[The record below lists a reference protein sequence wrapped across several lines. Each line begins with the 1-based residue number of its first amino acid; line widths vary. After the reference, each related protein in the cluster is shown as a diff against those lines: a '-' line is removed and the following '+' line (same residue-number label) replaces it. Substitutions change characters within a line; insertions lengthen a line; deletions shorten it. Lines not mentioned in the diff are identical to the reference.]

1 MSNKTSTYHYNSKYT
16 TKSGEVRLY
25 PVTRKY
31 EKTGHRFLVL
41 DNNDEVQSI
50 FKDLSTVNDKQTLRA
65 KKVDVIKKLKSLN
78 LDFTDKQLD
87 NYYYRR
93 LKFYKI

>member
-1 MSNKTSTYHYNSKYT
+1 MSKITSTYHYNSKYT

-25 PVTRKY
+25 PVVRKY

-50 FKDLSTVNDKQTLRA
+50 FKNLATINDKQELRA
-65 KKVDVIKKLKSLN
+65 QKVDVIKKLKSLDLN
-78 LDFTDKQLD
+78 FTDKQLD